1 MIALLDIAMDFCPKN
16 PFNLTLAVIKALQS
30 GVGTIGMYNYKVP
43 RQ

>member
-1 MIALLDIAMDFCPKN
+1 MIALLDIAMDFWPKN
-16 PFNLTLAVIKALQS
+16 PFNLALAVIKTPHF